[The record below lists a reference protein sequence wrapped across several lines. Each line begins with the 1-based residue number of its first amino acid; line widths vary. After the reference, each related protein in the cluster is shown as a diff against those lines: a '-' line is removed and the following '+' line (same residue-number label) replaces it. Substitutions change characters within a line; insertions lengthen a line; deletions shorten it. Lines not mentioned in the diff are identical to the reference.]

1 MVVKKIKQIKN
12 NKVIKIWDSVG
23 EASKSGYTTSL
34 IRSVCIGKRKTHKGC
49 EWQYVNED
57 DIQPKIGIKKTI
69 KCEYSDGNSI
79 IFSSKKEASEILD
92 IAESSIQNILLNR
105 KKQYNNFKLSYLNE

>member
-34 IRSVCIGKRKTHKGC
+34 IRSVCIGKRKSHKGC
-49 EWQYVNED
+49 QWEYVNQD
-57 DIQPKIGIKKTI
+57 DIQPKIGIKKPI
-69 KCEYSDGNSI
+69 KCEYLNGNSI
-79 IFSSKKEASEILD
+79 IFSSKKEASEKLNIT
-92 IAESSIQNILLNR
+92 ETSIQNILLNR